1 MFFSITLRI
10 CSILSYFGQVFD
22 YFRNMKRVLFLLLF
36 VGLAYTGISQTR
48 QAVFKK
54 GRIIDSIRIN
64 DSISETYKL
73 YLPKKF
79 NGSGT
84 WPIIFVFDMYGKNSQ
99 AMNIFKTAADE
110 QGYLLASS
118 NDISDTISISKN
130 VLITSRMFREVA
142 TLFPINNN
150 RIYTAGFSSGAK
162 FAAIVP
168 SFIKEVNGVISCG
181 SFVPSVELLDEKNP
195 FYFIGIVGNEDFN
208 YPQMLQGRELL
219 NKMKFPN
226 DLMVFDGGD
235 RWSDYSLIDKA
246 LKALTLSAMAKGNV
260 GKDNEFVMQNY
271 RKNFQEYIGLKSSGQ
286 SLLAY
291 NLLNEIIS
299 IYRPH
304 MEVDSLREEIKILK
318 KANTYRAQRRNL
330 NNVLLRES
338 FIKEDYDYNL
348 IEDLSTLNY
357 NNLGWWNY
365 QMEELKKYDKKTE
378 PFERQMGKRLL
389 GYLNALI
396 EDNIDIELE
405 YPVVNDEA
413 LSFLWML
420 KTITEPKAYTYYLKI
435 ISDSSKYEDFGTAL
449 FYLEELL
456 KNGYKD
462 KTHLYSLEHTALL
475 RIMPEFNAIVNKY
488 LKGSRYDAIIEE

>member
-1 MFFSITLRI
+1 MSNTLIICRI
-10 CSILSYFGQVFD
+10 LNYFGRVFD

-36 VGLAYTGISQTR
+36 ASLTYSGSSQTR

-79 NGSGT
+79 DGKGT
-84 WPIIFVFDMYGKNSQ
+84 WPIIFVFDMEGKNSRVL
-99 AMNIFKTAADE
+99 NIYKAAAE
-110 QGYLLASS
+110 EHGYLLASS
-118 NDISDTISISKN
+118 NDVSDTLSIAKN
-130 VLITSRMFREVA
+130 LLITSRMFGEVGA
-142 TLFPINNN
+142 LFPLN
-150 RIYTAGFSSGAK
+150 RNRVYTAGFSSGAK
-162 FAAIVP
+162 FAAIIP
-168 SFIKEVNGVISCG
+168 SLIKEVAGVISCG
-181 SFVPSVELLDEKNP
+181 SFVPSVELLDEKRP

-226 DLMVFDGGD
+226 DLLVFDGGE
-235 RWSDYSLIDKA
+235 RWSDYSLIGKA
-246 LKALTLSAMAKGNV
+246 LKILTLSAIAKGNV
-260 GKDNEFVMQNY
+260 AKNNEFVMNSY
-271 RKNFQEYIGLKSSGQ
+271 NQ
-286 SLLAY
+286 SLKELKLLFNSGRLIKAY
-291 NLLNEIIS
+291 SLQSEMIS

-304 MEVDSLREEIKILK
+304 LEVDSLREQLKILK
-318 KANTYRAQRRNL
+318 KEKRYRAQRRNL

-338 FIKEDYDYNL
+338 FIMEDYDYNL
-348 IEDLSTLNY
+348 FEDLSALNY

-365 QMEELKKYDKKTE
+365 QMGELEKYNNKPD
-378 PFERQMGKRLL
+378 PFEQQMGKRLL

-396 EDNIDIELE
+396 EDNIDIEKE

-420 KTITEPKAYTYYLKI
+420 KTITEPKAYIYYLKI

-456 KNGYKD
+456 KNGYED
-462 KTHLYSLEHTALL
+462 KASLYSLEHTALL

-488 LKGSRYDAIIEE
+488 LIGSRYDAIIEE

>member
-1 MFFSITLRI
+1 MRI
-10 CSILSYFGQVFD
+10 SCILNYFGRVFD
-22 YFRNMKRVLFLLLF
+22 HFRNMKRILFLLLF
-36 VGLAYTGISQTR
+36 AGLAFTVSSQSR

-54 GRIIDSIRIN
+54 GKIIDSIRVN

-73 YLPKKF
+73 YLPTKF
-79 NGSGT
+79 DGKGT
-84 WPIIFVFDMYGKNSQ
+84 WPIIFVFDMDGKNNQ
-99 AMNIFKTAADE
+99 ALNVFKTAAE
-110 QGYLLASS
+110 NQGYLLASS

-142 TLFPINNN
+142 TLFPINTN

-162 FAAIVP
+162 FAAVVP
-168 SFIKEVNGVISCG
+168 SFIREVSGVISCG

-226 DLMVFDGGD
+226 DLMEFNGGD
-235 RWSDYSLIDKA
+235 RWSDYTLIDKA
-246 LKALTLSAMAKGNV
+246 LKSLTLSAMAKGNV
-260 GKDNEFVMQNY
+260 TKDNGFVLDNY
-271 RKNFQEYIGLKSSGQ
+271 RKNFQEYTGLKSSGQ
-286 SLLAY
+286 SLMAY

-304 MEVDSLREEIKILK
+304 LQVDSLRDEIKILK
-318 KANTYRAQRRNL
+318 KASTYRAQKRTL

-338 FIKEDYDYNL
+338 FIIEDYNYNL

-365 QMEELKKYDKKTE
+365 QMEELKKYENKPD
-378 PFERQMGKRLL
+378 PFEKQMGKRLL

-405 YPVVNDEA
+405 YPVVNDEV

-420 KTITEPKAYTYYLKI
+420 KTITEPKAYAYYLNI

-462 KTHLYSLEHTALL
+462 KAHLYSLEHTALL

-488 LKGSRYDAIIEE
+488 LKGSRYNAIIEE